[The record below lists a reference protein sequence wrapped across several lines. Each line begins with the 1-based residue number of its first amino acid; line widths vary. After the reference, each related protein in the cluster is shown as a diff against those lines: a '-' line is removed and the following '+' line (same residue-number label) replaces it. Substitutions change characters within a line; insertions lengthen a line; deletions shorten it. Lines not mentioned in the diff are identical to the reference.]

1 MNSTQPHRQPKLL
14 LFDIDGTLI
23 LSGGAGGAAL
33 NRACEELLGIRNAM
47 AAVNP
52 GGMTDGAIVRRIITS
67 FLARSPE
74 PGEIECILRR
84 YLAHLPHTLGA
95 STRFHLLP
103 GFPELLDTLRERP
116 DILLGLGTGNLS
128 EGARIKLEFA
138 GLFHYFRFGGFGSD
152 AEDRAELLRRGIE
165 RGKALSRQPVAPEH
179 IFVIGDTALD
189 VESGRRAGV
198 RTVAV
203 ATGSTSRQELA
214 RHRPDYLFDSFA
226 DAKPFLAL
234 MV

>member
-1 MNSTQPHRQPKLL
+1 MTHRQPKLL

-33 NRACEELLGIRNAM
+33 NRACEEILGVQNAM

-52 GGMTDGAIVRRIITS
+52 GGMTDGAIVRRIITTV
-67 FLARSPE
+67 LGRPPE
-74 PGEIECILRR
+74 DGEIECILRR
-84 YLAHLPHTLGA
+84 YLEHLPRSLDG
-95 STRFHLLP
+95 STRFRLLP
-103 GFPELLDTLRERP
+103 GFPRLLDALGERP
-116 DILLGLGTGNLS
+116 DIVLGLGTGNLA

-165 RGKALSRQPVAPEH
+165 RGKALSPQPVAPEH
-179 IFVIGDTALD
+179 IFVIGDTPHD
-189 VESGRRAGV
+189 VESGRRAGA

-214 RHRPDYLFDSFA
+214 RHQPDYLFDSFA
-226 DAKPFLAL
+226 DAKPFMEL
-234 MV
+234 MA